1 MAHLSDTIDR
11 DNLIRLLELEQKAT
25 EIRKVLL
32 GALLLAKNI
41 GKDKLEQGT
50 EVMKVI
56 EEAENAFVNTSV
68 ADGFD
73 KLDDALNV
81 IYKRTKAIFMLME
94 YISK

>member
-41 GKDKLEQGT
+41 GKDKVEQSAD
-50 EVMKVI
+50 VMKVI
-56 EEAENAFVNTSV
+56 EEAEYAFVNTSLI
-68 ADGFD
+68 DGFD
-73 KLDDALNV
+73 KLDDVLNV
-81 IYKRTKAIFMLME
+81 IHKRAKALFMVIE